1 MPRNYSQEFLLEVNR
16 QDPDMLGTQLALSCV
31 EANLPAVYVAEALG
45 VSRMTIH
52 SWFRGKPLRYNN
64 AKRVGQFV
72 IRLKQDLDNGT
83 LPAATIASAKTY
95 LKNLGSVNQTG
106 S

>member
-16 QDPDMLGTQLALSCV
+16 QDPDMLGTRLALSCV
-31 EANLPAVYVAEALG
+31 EANLPAVHVAEALG

-52 SWFRGKPLRYNN
+52 SWFRGSPLRYNN
-64 AKRVGQFV
+64 AKRVGQFIIK
-72 IRLKQDLDNGT
+72 IREDLDNGT
-83 LPAATIASAKTY
+83 LPAQNSVAAKTY
-95 LKNLGSVNQTG
+95 LKNLGSVNQTV